1 MVNPTELFPEIS
13 EVDLRSF
20 ITGGMN
26 YHPFHNDT
34 RSRAEIMEM
43 FYNAVDVSE
52 PNPDVL
58 KRVVKQS
65 AIESDD
71 DYTKRIERM
80 PIIPFEKMF
89 VRAKER
95 IFQGHGV
102 RRDFS
107 GDNEAVWKELMK
119 NFDDQSESI
128 DNFFRKKVFHYKEVL
143 GFAGI
148 VVDLVTKLEEDGEG
162 DYVRT
167 TYQDE
172 KGEPV
177 PYTYLVR
184 PSEIYDYDM
193 VQGHYRYLII
203 RQEADN
209 ELDWYYT
216 IYTPRKVYKYGQ
228 KIDTI
233 DGERSTTEIK
243 EFESEHPFGRVP
255 FVALKGE
262 QDMDSGFQVGRPQR
276 YSLLPLYKM
285 AIEIAYD
292 LQEVSLLYGHPIPV
306 MAEEQVK
313 QLLGAVGNDGKYN
326 PEAISAQLGAVVQ
339 VPENQE
345 FPDQLFFQPDTSGLQ
360 HLKDYLFD
368 LIETVH
374 KFASIRDK
382 TQVVSNVSGIAK
394 ALDTVEERGV
404 LASASRE
411 MESYEHQTLSI
422 MASARSDINF
432 ESDWVQY
439 QKEFDMSTASEHMKT
454 LVEGSAQ
461 NALTFEM
468 YKYHA
473 IESLRKSGA
482 PQAKIDDI
490 ESKLDEVGRP
500 IRTSVQEI
508 LSVVQ
513 EGNDALTE
521 GMSKHVKIL
530 EHFLENNTQE
540 SEEDESSDDV
550 NDDNSAFNND
560 E

>member
-1 MVNPTELFPEIS
+1 MVNPTELFPEIP
-13 EVDLRSF
+13 EEDIL
-20 ITGGMN
+20 GMIHGATM
-26 YHPFHNDT
+26 YHPFYNDT
-34 RSRAEIMEM
+34 KGRAEIMEM
-43 FYNAVDVSE
+43 FYNAVDVSR
-52 PNPDVL
+52 PDPDVL

-65 AIESDD
+65 AIESDK
-71 DYTKRIERM
+71 DYTKRLERM

-107 GDNEAVWKELMK
+107 GSDEEVWGELMD

-148 VVDLVTKLEEDGEG
+148 VVDLVTKLEYAEDGMLE
-162 DYVRT
+162 RT
-167 TYQDE
+167 TYEDE

-184 PSEIYDYDM
+184 PSEIYDFDM

-203 RQEADN
+203 RQKDKGDFDYN
-209 ELDWYYT
+209 YT
-216 IYTPRKVYKYGQ
+216 VYTPQKVYKYGQ
-228 KIDTI
+228 HLDADDLGDTV
-233 DGERSTTEIK
+233 EIK
-243 EFESEHPFGRVP
+243 TFEEEHPFGRVP

-262 QDMDSGFQVGRPQR
+262 QDMDSGFQIGRPQR

-292 LQEVSLLYGHPIPV
+292 LQEVSLLYAHPIPV
-306 MAEEQVK
+306 MAEDQVK
-313 QLLGAVGNDGKYN
+313 QLVGAVGNDGNYN
-326 PEAISAQLGAVVQ
+326 PELISAELGAVVQ
-339 VPENQE
+339 IPDSAE
-345 FPDQLFFQPDTSGLQ
+345 FPDQLFFQPETSGLS

-368 LIETVH
+368 LIEVVH

-411 MESYEHQTLSI
+411 MERYEHETLSI
-422 MASARSDINF
+422 MASSRSDIAF

-482 PQAKIDDI
+482 PQSKIDEI
-490 ESKLDEVGRP
+490 ESKLDEVGKP
-500 IRTSVQEI
+500 IKTSVQEL

-521 GMSKHVKIL
+521 GVSKHVKIL
-530 EHFLENNTQE
+530 EHFLKNNTQE
-540 SEEDESSDDV
+540 SEEDESSDDI
-550 NDDNSAFNND
+550 NEDDSAFNND